1 MSKQQKLRVAACQFA
16 ISSDLQANA
25 RAIKKY
31 MRQAAKRGADII
43 QFSETALSGYG
54 GADIQ
59 SWENYAWH
67 DLKAALSEIA
77 ALAKELSLWLVL
89 GSSHPIKHSKPYNS
103 LYVIAA
109 SGRIRARYDKRFC
122 TSVDL
127 EFYTPGEN
135 FITFTLKGVKCGC
148 LICYD
153 VRFPEL
159 YRAYKKLDV
168 QLMFHSFYNAGA
180 DTDNIHTHIMRQ
192 SLQAHAASNY
202 MWISASNCA
211 KPHQSWPSVCIQPD
225 GVIKKSMQQNK
236 SGIMITDIDLSKVFY
251 DAAGLNRDL
260 AMDGILS
267 NGQRHEP

>member
-1 MSKQQKLRVAACQFA
+1 MPKQQLRLATCQFA
-16 ISSDLQANA
+16 ISSDLQRNA
-25 RAIKKY
+25 LAIKKH
-31 MRQAAKRGADII
+31 MHQAAKRGADII
-43 QFSETALSGYG
+43 QFPETALSGYG
-54 GADIQ
+54 GEDIH
-59 SWENYAWH
+59 SWDGYDWKA
-67 DLKAALSEIA
+67 LKAALNDIA

-89 GSSHPIKHSKPYNS
+89 GSSHPQKDKKPYNS
-103 LYVIAA
+103 LYVIAP

-122 TSVDL
+122 TSGDL
-127 EFYTPGEN
+127 DFYTPGEN
-135 FITFTLKGVKCGC
+135 FIAFTINGVKCGC

-180 DTDNIHTHIMRQ
+180 DADNIHTHIMRQ
-192 SLQAHAASNY
+192 SLQAHAASNSI
-202 MWISASNCA
+202 WISASNCA

-236 SGIMITDIDLSKVFY
+236 AGIMITDIDLSKVFY

-260 AMDGILS
+260 AMRGLL
-267 NGQRHEP
+267 NNK